1 MTAMLPAVAA
11 STFAAIGLTGST
23 VVGRKLAAVA
33 EPLFVVSAVLLMIG
47 ALACS
52 RLATGLAA
60 TGSICAFV
68 GMFVLTDGATMAG
81 MGSMG
86 PSSPTAEALF
96 YLGAALIAASFA
108 TTALRRHRRSCTPVV
123 ATLGR

>member
-1 MTAMLPAVAA
+1 MITMLPAVAA
-11 STFAAIGLTGST
+11 SAFAAVGLTGSS
-23 VVGRKLAAVA
+23 VVGRELAAVA

-60 TGSICAFV
+60 SGSICAFV
-68 GMFVLTDGATMAG
+68 GMFVLTNGATMRG
-81 MGSMG
+81 MGSLG
-86 PSSPTAEALF
+86 ATSSTGEALF

-108 TTALRRHRRSCTPVV
+108 TTALRRHRRSCAPVV
-123 ATLGR
+123 AALGR